1 MAMIHRSAY
10 PGGFG
15 EAIDTYMIAANAV
28 EGVPMMRTTAT
39 NVASEI
45 IPVTT
50 TSAVNLVGLALDDM
64 TYVSTKATLAALP
77 LVWPMN
83 SANQLRVLRDPFA
96 IYSFNVAGSATSG
109 TALAG
114 TACVVA
120 ETTGDTNGVTI
131 SGAVGTVDRSGGYAV
146 GLVGNNA
153 GIKRR
158 ISAFSSAT
166 SVTVAP
172 AFPHNIAIGDEY
184 VIVPFSKAS
193 LACTLTSN
201 FLEMSGVAAVNA
213 GGEWTV
219 AGMIFDFEDQ
229 DDPKVTVEAFAAA
242 HIFNRLA

>member
-15 EAIDTYMIAANAV
+15 EAIDTYMIGATAV
-28 EGVPMMRTTAT
+28 EAVPMMRTTAT
-39 NVASEI
+39 NVNSEV

-50 TSAVNLVGLALDDM
+50 TSAVNLVGLALDDV
-64 TYVSTKATLAALP
+64 TYVTTQASLAALP

-83 SANQLRVLRDPFA
+83 TANMLRVLRDPFA
-96 IYSFNVAGSATSG
+96 IYSFNVSGSGTSG
-109 TALAG
+109 TALIG
-114 TACVVA
+114 TACHVVNTSA
-120 ETTGDTNGVTI
+120 SAGGTVIT
-131 SGAVGTVDRSGGYAV
+131 GAVGTVDRSGGYAV

-158 ISAFSSAT
+158 ISAFSSNT
-166 SVTVAP
+166 SVTVTVP
-172 AFPHNIAIGDEY
+172 FPNAIAVDDEY

-193 LACTLTSN
+193 LACTLTSD
-201 FLEMSGVAAVNA
+201 FKEMSGVAAVNA

-229 DDPKVTVEAFAAA
+229 DAPVVTVEAFAAA